1 MQFLISF
8 HFNYHQIRTTVVSES
23 LTNQIE
29 LSSYTKELT
38 EYDAIIHDV
47 EENIFF
53 ITTLL

>member
-8 HFNYHQIRTTVVSES
+8 YFNCHLIRSTVVSES

-47 EENIFF
+47 EENIF
-53 ITTLL
+53 L